1 MVTDTISDVLA
12 RIKNAITVK
21 KREII
26 VPNNKI
32 TLAVI
37 EVIKNED
44 LLNGYKVTKEGIEL
58 ELKYINNVSVIEGLK
73 KVSKPGRRIYVSY
86 KDIKPVM
93 NGRGI
98 SVISTSQG
106 VMSGALAKSKKLGG
120 ELICEIW

>member
-12 RIKNAITVK
+12 RIQNAITVK
-21 KREII
+21 KREIVI
-26 VPNNKI
+26 PNNKI
-32 TLAVI
+32 TLAV
-37 EVIKNED
+37 VDVMKKED
-44 LLNGYKVTKEGIEL
+44 LLDNYNVTEEGIEL
-58 ELKYINNVSVIEGLK
+58 SLKYIDNVSVIESLRK
-73 KVSKPGRRIYVSY
+73 ISKPGKRMYISY

-106 VMSGALAKSKKLGG
+106 IMSGALAKSKKLGG